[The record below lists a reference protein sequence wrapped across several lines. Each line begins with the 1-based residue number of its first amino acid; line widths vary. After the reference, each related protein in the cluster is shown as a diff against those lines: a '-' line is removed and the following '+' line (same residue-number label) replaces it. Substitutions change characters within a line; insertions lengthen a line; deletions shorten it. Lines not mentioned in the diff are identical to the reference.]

1 MKNILNKLKQL
12 PSVIKFILACSLV
25 VVSINLYSLYG
36 LKVAS
41 DKYGDDVRYISN
53 LYNNYNF
60 DSGKPININQPLP
73 ILMTSINNKILLLL
87 SEYNNYLIYDKKM
100 EKVSVNLGSIE
111 SFYYKAKDEVSDCKL
126 LYNFIILGNFLESD
140 NIAYEELD
148 KTKSVDLS
156 EAQSLMVNYMI
167 FMLTSLILFIEVF
180 TFVIIKV
187 LISNKT
193 IEKSKK

>member
-1 MKNILNKLKQL
+1 MKNTLNKLKQL
-12 PSVIKFILACSLV
+12 SSVIKFILVCSLV

-53 LYNNYNF
+53 LYNSYNF
-60 DSGKPININQPLP
+60 DSGKHININKPLP
-73 ILMTSINNKILLLL
+73 ILMISINNKILLLL

-156 EAQSLMVNYMI
+156 EAQRLMANYMI
-167 FMLTSLILFIEVF
+167 FMLTSLILFIEIF
-180 TFVIIKV
+180 TFVITKV
-187 LISNKT
+187 LVSNKT

>member
-1 MKNILNKLKQL
+1 MKNTLNKIKKL
-12 PSVIKFILACSLV
+12 PSFIKFIIICSLIV
-25 VVSINLYSLYG
+25 ISINLYSLYG

-53 LYNNYNF
+53 LYNSYNF
-60 DSGKPININQPLP
+60 DSGKHVNINKPLP

-100 EKVSVNLGSIE
+100 EKVSTDLSSIE
-111 SFYYKAKDEVSDCKL
+111 SFYYKAKNEVSDCKL

-140 NIAYEELD
+140 NIEYEELT

-156 EAQSLMVNYMI
+156 EAQSLMTNYMV

-180 TFVIIKV
+180 MFVIAKV
-187 LISNKT
+187 LVSNKT